1 MTTNESL
8 PRVSIEDLLR
18 MIGDRE
24 VTLARQASL
33 IEKQAARLAE
43 LEPVAKDDTA
53 TTAITT
59 TQ

>member
-43 LEPVAKDDTA
+43 LEPVAQDDTA
-53 TTAITT
+53 TT
-59 TQ
+59 